1 MRTDDD
7 LFRILVGIDGSR
19 PASIAVDAV
28 VDFPW
33 REPSEVQGVVAT
45 RGTADSTDPAF
56 RAILERASNVA
67 ADRAKQRLTTRW
79 PAAEVYVR
87 EGHAADV
94 ILATARHLH
103 SDVIAVGWRGTGP
116 VRRLLAGSVSR
127 AVVRRARCPVLVV
140 RRALGAV
147 KRVLIG
153 YDGSLNSDAAVQFV
167 STFRPMRGG
176 RVRLVTAIDE
186 VRLPSNPLLPNSVR
200 QSRTLGAEISRMN
213 RERSAAARTNLESP
227 AALLSAAGWKVE
239 SIVRPGAPLRLL
251 LDQVGESRADIVIV
265 GATGADAVDRLL
277 LGSVAEGLLN
287 RCPVSVLITR

>member
-7 LFRILVGIDGSR
+7 LFRILVGTDGSR
-19 PASIAVDAV
+19 PASVAVDAV

-33 REPSEVQGVVAT
+33 REPSEVQGVVVT

-67 ADRAKQRLTTRW
+67 ADRAKERLATRW

-87 EGHAADV
+87 EGRAADV
-94 ILATARHLH
+94 ILATARHFR
-103 SDVIAVGWRGTGP
+103 SDVIALGWRGMGP

-127 AVVRRARCPVLVV
+127 AVVRQARRPVLVV
-140 RRALGAV
+140 RRALRAV
-147 KRVLIG
+147 SRVVIG

-167 STFRPMRGG
+167 SKLRPMRGG
-176 RVRLVTAIDE
+176 RVQLVTAIDE
-186 VRLPSNPLLPNSVR
+186 VRLPSNPLLPPSLR
-200 QSRTLGAEISRMN
+200 QTLGVEISRMN
-213 RERSAAARTNLESP
+213 RERSAEARTNLESA
-227 AALLSAAGWKVE
+227 AALLSAAGWQVE